1 MPDFK
6 PTDRPCSRNHLL
18 FKELDDG
25 GVVYDPTTET
35 IHSLNPSA
43 AFIWILCDGNHSIR
57 EIIDS
62 VRKHFQE
69 FSANPETEIDQTLHQ
84 FFILDLIT
92 ISS

>member
-1 MPDFK
+1 MPDFN

-43 AFIWILCDGNHSIR
+43 AFIWILCDGNHSIL

-62 VRKHFQE
+62 VKKHFHE
-69 FSANPETEIDQTLHQ
+69 FPANPETEINQTLNQ
-84 FFILDLIT
+84 FLALDLIT
-92 ISS
+92 IS